1 MAAMRTSSTIA
12 ALTCLL
18 ASSLLV
24 ASPAFAQEAAA
35 PRPGADQYTQ
45 RVQAGIQLL
54 TSGDTNGAMAAFRQ
68 AVQLDGARPI
78 APYYLAAAN
87 RMSGHMD
94 EALTGFRRAA
104 ELAQSANQPRWRGR
118 ALQAI
123 ADTLERIGGRLEETR
138 NAWQEYVR
146 FADGNQAVTFPQ
158 LGRARVQAVNIV
170 TEQETAYVAV
180 RERIA
185 ARERENAETQS
196 TQGSA
201 RTRTRSR

>member
-1 MAAMRTSSTIA
+1 MAAMRTLSTIA

-18 ASSLLV
+18 T
-24 ASPAFAQEAAA
+24 ASPGFAQEAA
-35 PRPGADQYTQ
+35 PRPGADEYTQ

-54 TSGDTNGAMAAFRQ
+54 TSGDTNGAMAAFRE
-68 AVQLDGARPI
+68 AVQLDGARPM

-104 ELAQSANQPRWRGR
+104 ELAQSATQPRWQGR

-146 FADGNQAVTFPQ
+146 FADANQAVTFPQ

-170 TEQETAYVAV
+170 TEQEAAYVAV

-185 ARERENAETQS
+185 AREREHAEEQRTE
-196 TQGSA
+196 GSA
-201 RTRTRSR
+201 RPRRR